1 MTLFLKLLQNIFLG
15 KLISKLKY
23 IKDFEA
29 ATRALIRRKFFD
41 EDDEIYDDLLREVL
55 NLGMIY
61 RKKMLESL
69 KE

>member
-1 MTLFLKLLQNIFLG
+1 MTLLLKLLQNIFLG

-29 ATRALIRRKFFD
+29 VTRALIRRKFFD

-55 NLGMIY
+55 NLGMI
-61 RKKMLESL
+61 
-69 KE
+69 